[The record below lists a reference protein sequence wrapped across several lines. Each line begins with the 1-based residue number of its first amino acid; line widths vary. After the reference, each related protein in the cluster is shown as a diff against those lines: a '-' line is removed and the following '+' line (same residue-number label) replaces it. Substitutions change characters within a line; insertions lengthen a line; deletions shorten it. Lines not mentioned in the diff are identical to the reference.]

1 MGLRNREPEPL
12 RNGRQSSG
20 GAYWNH
26 GISTHGC
33 AGVSTRLP
41 IVADTGIPRVGI
53 FALPRAY
60 RKRHSWSVVHL
71 LRDLIGDDLAADIAR
86 ARYRTDAVASSP
98 VCSFG
103 MN

>member
-1 MGLRNREPEPL
+1 MGLRNCESEPL
-12 RNGRQSSG
+12 CDGRQNSG
-20 GAYWNH
+20 RGYWDRWIFIDGSIGLQASLSAAIGA
-26 GISTHGC
+26 S
-33 AGVSTRLP
+33 AVRL
-41 IVADTGIPRVGI
+41 RI

-86 ARYRTDAVASSP
+86 ARYRTDAMASSP